1 MLYVRKTPEQE
12 EFTKK
17 RWPINDLC
25 RCVSN
30 IADVCTDM
38 SASEEGPYKSMPEM
52 TFDIHIYVR
61 ETPEQEEFTKKGW
74 LINDLCRR
82 VSDVCTDMS
91 VSREGPYKSMPEM
104 TFHIYLYV
112 RGTPEQEE
120 FTKKR
125 WLIND
130 LCPHARLLHPCNS
143 STNKRLNMQTHTHT
157 LSMHPMHEP
166 EEPSFEG
173 ELAGDSSNRGR
184 PVARMFC
191 S

>member
-91 VSREGPYKSMPEM
+91 VSIERAP
-104 TFHIYLYV
+104 
-112 RGTPEQEE
+112 
-120 FTKKR
+120 TKACRK
-125 WLIND
+125 
-130 LCPHARLLHPCNS
+130 
-143 STNKRLNMQTHTHT
+143 
-157 LSMHPMHEP
+157 
-166 EEPSFEG
+166 
-173 ELAGDSSNRGR
+173 
-184 PVARMFC
+184 
-191 S
+191 